1 MHMYSAEEHA
11 GMRTHM
17 AGICAHGSLH
27 MFHRE
32 ISSGKCV
39 ILRRDLLN
47 KHGRT
52 HILRQTCVN
61 VCMCS
66 IEECTHACALDMCI
80 HCAETCMNVHT
91 YHREKELDAERQSK
105 GCQVSVEAQDKV
117 DLVKRYR
124 WTPGG
129 DLEQS
134 LVTYNGKH
142 SALIYRRKKG
152 CQVSVEA
159 QEKDL
164 LVIRQGRDEVR
175 GER

>member
-1 MHMYSAEEHA
+1 
-11 GMRTHM
+11 
-17 AGICAHGSLH
+17 
-27 MFHRE
+27 
-32 ISSGKCV
+32 
-39 ILRRDLLN
+39 
-47 KHGRT
+47 
-52 HILRQTCVN
+52 
-61 VCMCS
+61 
-66 IEECTHACALDMCI
+66 
-80 HCAETCMNVHT
+80 MNVHT

-175 GER
+175 GERWDLTEHFRLRLKIGKLWELLIAEGHNYEENKKGRGKVQSLVRWETEGKKYEVGRQSNSFVTPL